1 MPEDL
6 NKFIERATDVLA
18 EFAQKEKAGLPKPD
32 EAARVLLESEKNI
45 PSIESKFNANRLEI
59 IYSYLKF
66 KYPEAVSSENAE
78 KLIRILRALSGK
90 EDASSV
96 SKMNLAYHQLLLEL
110 KKIEDGLTERFPGY
124 QKKLL

>member
-6 NKFIERATDVLA
+6 DKFIERATDVLA
-18 EFAQKEKAGLPKPD
+18 KFAEREKAGLPKPED
-32 EAARVLLESEKNI
+32 AARLLLESEKNL

-59 IYSYLKF
+59 IYGYLKF
-66 KYPEAVSSENAE
+66 KYPEAVSSDNAD

-110 KKIEDGLTERFPGY
+110 KKIEDGLAERFPGY
-124 QKKLL
+124 RKKLA